1 MGHTCSAIIVHCID
15 FRLGPAISDWL
26 KSEKLMG
33 DCDIVGIAGAAK
45 NFNGEKDE
53 DVLMTQIE
61 ISSKLHE
68 IKKVIL
74 MNHTDCGAYGGRAAF
89 ENREVEDTTH
99 SDALSH
105 GADVLKEKL
114 PHLEVQKMIAQI
126 EPDGTIH
133 IESII

>member
-1 MGHTCSAIIVHCID
+1 MAHTCSAIIVHCID

-26 KSEKLMG
+26 KDQNLLG

-74 MNHTDCGAYGGRAAF
+74 MNHADCGAYGGRSAF
-89 ENREVEDTTH
+89 ENREVENTAH
-99 SDALSH
+99 SDALAH
-105 GADVLKEKL
+105 GETVLTEKF

-126 EPDGTIH
+126 EPDGSIH
-133 IESII
+133 IEKV